1 MLPLTKASLLPDYI
15 LGAAIE
21 SVALND
27 LLSTHAGDITKELGA
42 TSSSE
47 ATEEYAEQLFQRL
60 NQQGVKMDTLQV
72 AEAYTDSE
80 ANRKN
85 IHTWMGALSLGE
97 ARGRIVPVRQCSHSP
112 ESESSS
118 GAKF

>member
-27 LLSTHAGDITKELGA
+27 LLSTHANDITKELGA

-47 ATEEYAEQLFQRL
+47 ATEEYAEKLYQRL
-60 NQQGVKMDTLQV
+60 NQQGVKMETLQV
-72 AEAYTDSE
+72 SEAYTDSE
-80 ANRKN
+80 ESKKN
-85 IHTWMGALSLGE
+85 IDTWMGALSLGE
-97 ARGRIVPVRQCSHSP
+97 ARGKIVPVSRYLVTTSP
-112 ESESSS
+112 RPW
-118 GAKF
+118 KLTY